1 MTTANPSPAATVAP
15 AAASVAAPAPTLAP
29 APAWNGGG
37 PPVDADAIPQAYQR
51 RIEELREYGVEDDVE
66 LRAASE
72 QDFWAFVG
80 TLPSARKASL
90 VLTDDGN
97 LRAVWDDGPEG
108 HLGLQFLGG
117 GQVQYV
123 IFKQRRG
130 DTTISRVAG
139 VDSFADIKIRIDD
152 FGLNI
157 WGTDDSI

>member
-1 MTTANPSPAATVAP
+1 MTTANPSPAATIAAITTAP
-15 AAASVAAPAPTLAP
+15 ASAPATVAT
-29 APAWNGGG
+29 PAWNGGG
-37 PPVDADAIPQAYQR
+37 PPADADAIPQAYQR
-51 RIEELREYGVEDDVE
+51 RIAELREYGIEDGVAI
-66 LRAASE
+66 RAASE

-80 TLPSARKASL
+80 TLPAARKASL

-97 LRAVWDDGPEG
+97 LRAVWKDGPEG
-108 HLGLQFLGG
+108 HLGLQFLGD

-157 WGTDDSI
+157 WGTDDST